1 MKNILMITSL
11 YPSDDV
17 KIINNTS
24 VCHYFA
30 KEWVK
35 MGYNV
40 RVIFNYNVYP
50 RFFYPILRML
60 RGYLSNKYGMAIQD
74 EYINKPRRYEMDGV
88 IVDRLPAFKKK
99 PGASF
104 SQKVIEKISNRVD
117 EILIRD
123 NYKPDIIVG
132 HFIHPNLDVII
143 KLKSKYKVPCAI
155 SIHGP
160 ETAYSEIDDALFKGV
175 EFVGYRSYPT
185 KWAFEKFYGEHPY
198 FMCPSGVPQEYI
210 TEPRCFGNSVSN
222 FIYVGSLI
230 RRKHPCTLIPALSK
244 VYEGN
249 SFSITFVGEGP
260 EKDKIIN
267 ASKEYHCEDKVT
279 LTGRMPREQVTTHL
293 DKADVFIMVSEIETF
308 GLVYL
313 EAMSRGCIVIA
324 SRDEGMDGIIKHGE
338 NGFLCKAGDSKELA
352 EIVEYLKTLPQ
363 ETLNKLSSNSIATAK
378 QYTDYKVAYDYINAI
393 SQ

>member
-35 MGYNV
+35 MGYDV

-50 RFFYPILRML
+50 RFFYPILRVL

-74 EYINKPRRYEMDGV
+74 EYVNKPHHYEMDGV
-88 IVDRLPAFKKK
+88 VVDRLPAFKIK
-99 PGASF
+99 PGAQF
-104 SQKVIEKISNRVD
+104 SSKVIEKLAEQVD
-117 EILIRD
+117 EILTSD
-123 NYKPDIIVG
+123 NYKPDFIVG
-132 HFIHPNLDVII
+132 HFIHPNLDVILKI
-143 KLKSKYKVPCAI
+143 KSKYNVPCAI

-160 ETAYSEIDDALFKGV
+160 ETVYSDIDDKLFKKV
-175 EFVGYRSYPT
+175 EFIGYRSYPT
-185 KWAFEKFYGEHPY
+185 KWAFEKLYGEHPY

-210 TEPRCFGNSVSN
+210 TLPRN
-222 FIYVGSLI
+222 FENTISKFVYVGSLI

-244 VYEGN
+244 VYGGIP
-249 SFSITFVGEGP
+249 FSLTIVGEGP
-260 EKDKIIN
+260 EKEEIIK
-267 ASKEYHCEDKVT
+267 AAKEYHCEDKVV

-324 SRDEGMDGIIKHGE
+324 SRNEGMDGIIRHGE
-338 NGFLCKAGDSKELA
+338 NGFLCKAGDANELA
-352 EIVEYLKTLPQ
+352 KIVAQIKSLPQ
-363 ETLNKLSSNSIATAK
+363 ETLNAISSSSIETAK

-393 SQ
+393 SK